1 MRTVIFALVPY
12 DLFAKK
18 ISDGLPYLGLKLAI
32 MVQVF
37 KPLMVFVHILVM
49 AKYRFKFNLI
59 LWSEI

>member
-49 AKYRFKFNLI
+49 AKY
-59 LWSEI
+59 